1 MQIRRWGIA
10 VLALAGG
17 IFSACT
23 GGAETEQPIPTA
35 SPSIPQFPEDCR
47 ANPPDGQVIAY
58 RILAQGSSDLLLPA
72 AEAEG
77 LVAEAEGVLSR
88 IRAEYPSLSEI
99 HTIPEYALGQVIIGT
114 TESLAADI
122 SRAMGGQRS
131 AGPIVS
137 GHVAL
142 DQLNRDLRF
151 TGLTSNLVLRSFL
164 ICIDRLTDIESA
176 AEAYNR
182 LDGVL
187 YAEPNFYGGDGSDIA
202 VERQED
208 TWYVVFRE
216 GLGDCP
222 AGCTDQNLYFF
233 VADRTGVREV
243 AWDAALSHP
252 VLRGL
257 AETWGA
263 WRLAGAAAP
272 DNLPKGGG
280 RP

>member
-1 MQIRRWGIA
+1 MQIRRWGLA

-17 IFSACT
+17 SLSACT
-23 GGAETEQPIPTA
+23 DGAETEQPIPTA
-35 SPSIPQFPEDCR
+35 SPSISQFPEDCR

-58 RILAQGSSDLLLPA
+58 GLLAPGSKELLLPA
-72 AEAEG
+72 EEAEG
-77 LVAEAEGVLSR
+77 LAAEAAGVLSR
-88 IRAEYPSLSEI
+88 IKAEYPSLSEI
-99 HTIPEYALGQVIIGT
+99 HTIPEYVLGQVIIGT
-114 TESLAADI
+114 SESLATDI

-151 TGLTSNLVLRSFL
+151 TGISSNIQLRSFL
-164 ICIDRLTDIESA
+164 ICIDRLADIESA
-176 AEAYNR
+176 AEAFNR

-187 YAEPNFYGGDGSDIA
+187 YAEPNLYGGSGSDIA
-202 VERQED
+202 VERRED
-208 TWYVVFRE
+208 AWYVVFRE

-233 VADRTGVREV
+233 VAEGSSVREV
-243 AWDAALSHP
+243 DWDSALSDP
-252 VLRGL
+252 VLRRL

-263 WRLAGAAAP
+263 WRLVNATAP
-272 DNLPKGGG
+272 AKLPSGGG
-280 RP
+280 